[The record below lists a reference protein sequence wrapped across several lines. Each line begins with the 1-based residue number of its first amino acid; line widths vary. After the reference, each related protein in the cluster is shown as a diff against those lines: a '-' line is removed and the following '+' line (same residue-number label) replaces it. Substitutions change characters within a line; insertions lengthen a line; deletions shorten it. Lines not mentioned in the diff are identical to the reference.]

1 MLCWFWTL
9 ARDYLDFNRPV
20 SFLEPHLKY
29 FKLYTNVWK
38 KSRSTAISKQNLSS
52 KRHKGSIVIYITW
65 NKRKK
70 WSLIDQKDFKTK
82 LYNIDIFSTRRTTIL
97 QIFII
102 IDSNE
107 RKLYKSSLKYNGTLF
122 RVDVKLYKYPNE
134 TSWELINVKANNI
147 KANVSYVEEDTYK
160 LLHEKNLHRAR
171 TIYFYYV
178 GRIHLEMA
186 LIVI

>member
-1 MLCWFWTL
+1 M
-9 ARDYLDFNRPV
+9 YEKN
-20 SFLEPHLKY
+20 LEVQRYQNKISHLKDI
-29 FKLYTNVWK
+29 KGRLLY
-38 KSRSTAISKQNLSS
+38 
-52 KRHKGSIVIYITW
+52 IYITW

-107 RKLYKSSLKYNGTLF
+107 RKLYKSCLKYNGTLF

-134 TSWELINVKANNI
+134 TSWKLINVKANNI
-147 KANVSYVEEDTYK
+147 KANVSYVEEDSYK
-160 LLHEKNLHRAR
+160 LLHEKSLHRAR

-186 LIVI
+186 LIVISVRVTIYPSTITQSY